1 MAANKNPLS
10 DKAYELYKGGMKLVD
25 IADQLGKPA
34 STIRRW
40 KSTHNWDG
48 ERSGKGERN
57 KGEHS
62 SNKRSDEQSWL
73 DIERDYVTD
82 ISKKPCSLEKLAKKH
97 SVSVHTIQ
105 QHCQAGGWV
114 NKRSEYKKTIAR
126 KVLEKSADKDAD
138 RIVKLLNLADKAVD
152 KAEQSLNELE
162 SYVVRNKRREK
173 KIELDKAVGKATKE
187 VTEEREELAVVQ
199 GPVDRQGL
207 LFVTNALKNL
217 KDIQLTPMNLEIAL
231 EDTEHKQEYD
241 EKKLELEYIKL
252 EAGIKESEQQDDTTD
267 NFFEALNATASEVW
281 EDGVE

>member
-1 MAANKNPLS
+1 MAANRNPLS

-40 KSTHNWDG
+40 KSTHNW
-48 ERSGKGERN
+48 ERSENGERN
-57 KGEHS
+57 NVERS
-62 SNKRSDEQSWL
+62 NNKRSDEQSWI
-73 DIERDYVTD
+73 DIEREYVTD
-82 ISKKPCSLEKLAKKH
+82 ISKKPCSLEKLAEKH

-114 NKRSEYKKTIAR
+114 SKRSEYKKTIAR

-138 RIVKLLNLADKAVD
+138 RIMKLLNLADVAVE

-162 SYVVRNKRREK
+162 RYVVRNKRKEK
-173 KIELDKAVGKATKE
+173 KTETDNSSKAVIE
-187 VTEEREELAVVQ
+187 ITEEKENLATVQ

-207 LFVTNALKNL
+207 LAVTNALKNL
-217 KDIQLTPMNLEIAL
+217 KDIQFTPMNLEMAL
-231 EDTEHKQEYD
+231 EDVEHKQEYD
-241 EKKLELEYIKL
+241 KKRLELEYIKM
-252 EAGIKESEQQDDTTD
+252 EAGIKDSEPSDDTTD

-281 EDGVE
+281 EDEVE